1 VKAAPEIQARLLDL
15 QALDTKLT
23 QLARRESQLS
33 ERQVL
38 EEATAR
44 RDAIRAD
51 VASTT
56 DALEDLQAEL
66 RRAEDDVQVV
76 EARIARDQERMLS
89 TSSAKDALGFEHEIE
104 TLRRRRGD
112 LEEIQLVLMERVEEH
127 ETALAAL
134 TASLEEASAAVTAA
148 EQAVAEAMA
157 EIRSSRDEA
166 TRQRAA
172 IAVGIPEE
180 LLALYEKQR
189 ARYGIGASHLRRGIS
204 EASGVALLADEMELV
219 RRAAPDDVIICPQSS
234 AILVRTAESG
244 L

>member
-1 VKAAPEIQARLLDL
+1 MKAEPEVQARLLDL

-23 QLARRESQLS
+23 QLSRREAQLP
-33 ERQVL
+33 ERVAL
-38 EEATAR
+38 SEATAR

-51 VASTT
+51 LASTT
-56 DALEDLQAEL
+56 GTLEDLQLEL

-89 TSSAKDALGFEHEIE
+89 TASAKDAVGFEHEIE

-112 LEEIQLVLMERVEEH
+112 LEEIQLALMERVEEH
-127 ETALAAL
+127 ETAVAAL
-134 TASLEEASAAVTAA
+134 KAALDEASSAVAEA
-148 EQAVAEAMA
+148 EQAVAAAMA
-157 EIRSSRDEA
+157 EIQGARDDA
-166 TRQRAA
+166 TQQRAA
-172 IAVGIPEE
+172 IAGGIPED

-189 ARYGIGASHLRRGIS
+189 ARYGIGASFLRRGVS
-204 EASGVALLADEMELV
+204 EASGVALLADELEEV
-219 RRAAPDDVIICPQSS
+219 RRAAPDDVIICPSSS